1 VPTHSE
7 KAEAQLLGMIA
18 KELNEKCGQDLALD
32 FSTDRCLYGEERSLK
47 IAFIWGAIVILSYQN
62 PYHAK

>member
-1 VPTHSE
+1 
-7 KAEAQLLGMIA
+7 MIA
-18 KELNEKCGQDLALD
+18 KELKEKCGQDLALD